1 MRKSVIM
8 SPYLLLTVGVL
19 SVSFSAIFV
28 KWSTAP
34 ASIIAMYRMLL
45 TVLMLLPIGAWRYVI
60 HGKLNKS
67 DWIRLMLSGV
77 FLAMHFLFWMESL
90 KLTSVASSTVILT
103 LQPAFTMI
111 GMLLFYRSKTSGA
124 RITSLVIAIL
134 GSLIIAWGDID
145 LSGQA
150 LLGDVLSMLGAGAYA
165 IHLLFGQQLM
175 KKMSGESYSFIV
187 FFIAGLCLLVFNVFT
202 NVEMYH
208 YSFNNWLVF
217 ILLALVS
224 TVLGHM
230 LFNISLKYVDA
241 TMISMSVVAEPVIA
255 SVLALIL
262 LHESIV
268 MVQFV
273 GGIITLLG
281 VALYFFNP
289 KKGIKLRGLR

>member
-1 MRKSVIM
+1 
-8 SPYLLLTVGVL
+8 
-19 SVSFSAIFV
+19 
-28 KWSTAP
+28 
-34 ASIIAMYRMLL
+34 
-45 TVLMLLPIGAWRYVI
+45 
-60 HGKLNKS
+60 
-67 DWIRLMLSGV
+67 MLSGV

-134 GSLIIAWGDID
+134 GSLIIAWGDIG

-150 LLGDVLSMLGAGAYA
+150 LLGDVLSMLGAAAYA

-202 NVEMYH
+202 NVEMYR
-208 YSFNNWLVF
+208 YSLNNWLVF

-262 LHESIV
+262 LHEAIV
-268 MVQFV
+268 PVQFV

-281 VALYFFNP
+281 VALYFIDP
-289 KKGIKLRGLR
+289 KKGIRLRRLC